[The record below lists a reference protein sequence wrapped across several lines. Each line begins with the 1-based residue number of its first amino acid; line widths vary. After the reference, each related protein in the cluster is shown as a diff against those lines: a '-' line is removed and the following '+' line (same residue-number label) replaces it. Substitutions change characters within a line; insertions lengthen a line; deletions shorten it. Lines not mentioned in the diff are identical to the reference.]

1 MSHLMDLNN
10 GCRLT
15 PLFMHGLQHA
25 LAVSVDAERGSE
37 LTLNIPK
44 VLKATFLRRQSFD
57 TRCCTKAFV
66 LLSVIDKGGAF
77 LEPSEAS
84 NAPVAVSCR
93 THKSIEI
100 AYPRKAA

>member
-37 LTLNIPK
+37 LTLNVPK

-57 TRCCTKAFV
+57 ARRFTKAFV
-66 LLSVIDKGGAF
+66 LFSVVDKGGGF

-84 NAPVAVSCR
+84 SAPVAVSCR
-93 THKSIEI
+93 THESIEI